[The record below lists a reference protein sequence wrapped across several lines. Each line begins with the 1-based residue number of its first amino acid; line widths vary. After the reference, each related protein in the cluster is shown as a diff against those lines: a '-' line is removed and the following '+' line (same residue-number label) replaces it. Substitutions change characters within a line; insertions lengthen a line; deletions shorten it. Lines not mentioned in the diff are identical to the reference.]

1 MRRWIALSLIAGS
14 PRSDSSAP
22 SARAPRGERRL
33 TPRSPALP
41 PPAPAALGS
50 SATVAAA
57 SPRLASLPLPR
68 AAAPRWDEAASDA
81 LAARVPLHLPLLP
94 PPPPPTRA
102 LYRKSP
108 LGGRRAVKSFA
119 LLPPLSVTRASRR
132 LLFLSLGQVGV
143 LLTGSAGHKMG
154 LPLPWAPPFCEE
166 PPRWLRPQPQY
177 RRQRRSGRGAAAG
190 VCLMVE

>member
-1 MRRWIALSLIAGS
+1 M
-14 PRSDSSAP
+14 
-22 SARAPRGERRL
+22 
-33 TPRSPALP
+33 
-41 PPAPAALGS
+41 
-50 SATVAAA
+50 
-57 SPRLASLPLPR
+57 
-68 AAAPRWDEAASDA
+68 
-81 LAARVPLHLPLLP
+81 
-94 PPPPPTRA
+94 
-102 LYRKSP
+102 
-108 LGGRRAVKSFA
+108 KSFA